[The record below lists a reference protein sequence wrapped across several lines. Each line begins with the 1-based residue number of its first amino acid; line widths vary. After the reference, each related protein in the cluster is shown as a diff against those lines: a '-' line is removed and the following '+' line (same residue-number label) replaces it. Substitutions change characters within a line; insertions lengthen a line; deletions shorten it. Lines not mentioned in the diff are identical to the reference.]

1 MAACSIR
8 FIPKNNGYAFL
19 ADSSGK
25 MTINAINT
33 RNLFKGKIIEIATE
47 PVVSE
52 VAVGTLCGTVK
63 PVITTRSIN
72 ELELRVGSDV
82 VVLVKSTEV
91 SIAKL

>member
-8 FIPKNNGYAFL
+8 FIPKNNAYAFL

-33 RNLFKGKIIEIATE
+33 RNLFKGKIIEIVTE

-52 VAVGTLCGTVK
+52 VVVGTLFGTVK
-63 PVITTRSIN
+63 PVTTTRSIN

>member
-1 MAACSIR
+1 M
-8 FIPKNNGYAFL
+8 
-19 ADSSGK
+19 
-25 MTINAINT
+25 
-33 RNLFKGKIIEIATE
+33 IEIVTE

-52 VAVGTLCGTVK
+52 VVVGTLFGTVK
-63 PVITTRSIN
+63 PVTTTLSIN